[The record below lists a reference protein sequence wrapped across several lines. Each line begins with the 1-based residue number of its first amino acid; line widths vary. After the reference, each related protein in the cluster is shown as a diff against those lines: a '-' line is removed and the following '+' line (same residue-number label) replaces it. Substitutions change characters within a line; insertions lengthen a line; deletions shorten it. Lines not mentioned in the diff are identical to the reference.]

1 MKIND
6 VEVMILKVSDPK
18 TNKNNE
24 IYNMVDF
31 AIIEDGSTFSIL
43 VKDMNL
49 IKKFEPF
56 QKAIINLELS
66 NSKYGLSLKI
76 IS

>member
-24 IYNMVDF
+24 MYWMIDF
-31 AIIEDGSTFSIL
+31 AVIEDGSTFSL
-43 VKDMNL
+43 MVKDSNK
-49 IKKFEPF
+49 IKGFEPF
-56 QKAIINLELS
+56 QKTVIDLELL
-66 NSKYGLSLKI
+66 NTKYGISLKI
-76 IS
+76 L